1 MKRYQG
7 GGGLIEALI
16 SLVTISIGILGM
28 IGMQAALLAENGE
41 SRVRMQAGFF
51 ATSILGMAAANP
63 ENVGCF
69 IVNSTQTVACSSTDA
84 ATQAANWSTQVSDA
98 LPGSAAVPPLV
109 AYDNTNGQLTVT
121 LRWRMRGDTT
131 VHNYIATT
139 QVSTGL

>member
-1 MKRYQG
+1 MQRYQG
-7 GGGLIEALI
+7 GSGLIEALI

-69 IVNSTQTVACSSTDA
+69 IVNSTQTVACPSTDA
-84 ATQAANWSTQVSDA
+84 ATQAATWNTQVSNV
-98 LPGSAAVPPLV
+98 LPNSAAVPPQV
-109 AYDNTNGQLTVT
+109 AYDGTSGQLTVT
-121 LRWRMRGDTT
+121 LRWRINGDTT

>member
-7 GGGLIEALI
+7 GSGLIEALI

-41 SRVRMQAGFF
+41 SRVRMPAGLC

-69 IVNSTQTVACSSTDA
+69 IVNSAQTVACSSTDA
-84 ATQAANWSTQVSDA
+84 ATQAANWNTQASDA
-98 LPGSAAVPPLV
+98 LPNSATVPPQV
-109 AYDNTNGQLTVT
+109 AYDNTSGKLTVT
-121 LRWRMRGDTT
+121 LRWRINGDTT

>member
-69 IVNSTQTVACSSTDA
+69 IVNAAQTVACSSTDA
-84 ATQAANWSTQVSDA
+84 ATQAANWNAQVSDA
-98 LPGSAAVPPLV
+98 LPNSATVPPQV
-109 AYDNTNGQLTVT
+109 AYDSTSGQLSVT
-121 LRWRMRGDTT
+121 LRWRINGDTT

>member
-1 MKRYQG
+1 MKRYQA

-69 IVNSTQTVACSSTDA
+69 ILNSAQTVPCSSVDV
-84 ATQAANWSTQVSDA
+84 ATQAANWNTQVTDA
-98 LPGSAAVPPLV
+98 LPNAATIPPVV
-109 AYDNTNGQLTVT
+109 AYTSATGQLSVT
-121 LRWRMRGDTT
+121 LRWRINGDTT

>member
-7 GGGLIEALI
+7 GSGLIEALI

-69 IVNSTQTVACSSTDA
+69 IVNSAQTVACSSTDA
-84 ATQAANWSTQVSDA
+84 ATQAANWTTQVSDA
-98 LPGSAAVPPLV
+98 LPGSAGVPPQV
-109 AYDNTNGQLTVT
+109 AYDSASGQLSVT

-131 VHNYIATT
+131 VHNYIAAT

>member
-1 MKRYQG
+1 
-7 GGGLIEALI
+7 
-16 SLVTISIGILGM
+16 
-28 IGMQAALLAENGE
+28 
-41 SRVRMQAGFF
+41 MQAGFF
-51 ATSILGMAAANP
+51 ATSLLGMAAANP

-69 IVNSTQTVACSSTDA
+69 IVNSTQTVACSSADA

-98 LPGSAAVPPLV
+98 LPGSAAVPPQV